1 MAVLIFLGCLLGG
14 IAIGLPIAWA
24 LLLCGAALM
33 FWLDMFDVQIMAQ
46 TLVNGAD
53 SFSLL
58 AIPFFVLAGEIM
70 NAGGLSKRIVD
81 LPMKLVGHKPG
92 GLGYVGVLAAMIMA
106 SLSGSAVAD
115 TAAVAALLVPMMR
128 SANYPVNRA
137 AGLIAS
143 GGIIAPIIPPS
154 IPFIIFGVSSGLSI
168 SKLFMAGIAPGMMM
182 GATLMLTWWW
192 QASRLNL
199 PRQQKATMQ
208 EIWHSFVSGIW
219 ALFLPVIIIG
229 GFRSGLFTPT
239 EAGAVAAFYALFVA
253 TVIYRE
259 MTFATLWH
267 VLIGAAKTTSVVMFL
282 VASAQVSAWLITIAE
297 LPMMVSDLLQPLV
310 DSPRLLFIVIMV
322 AILIVGMV
330 MDLTPTVLILTPVLM
345 PLVKEAGIDPIYFGV
360 MFIINCSIGLITPPI
375 GNVLNVISGVAK
387 LKFND
392 LLQER
397 TKGELKLK
405 LFPDSTLGN
414 AQAMISGVR
423 GGTIDMEMSGSN
435 NFAGLS
441 PVMNLLDV
449 PFLFRD
455 TAHAHKTLD
464 GKVGDD
470 LKASLEGK
478 GLKVLAYWENGWR
491 DVTNSRAPVKT
502 PADLKGLKIR
512 TNNSPMNIAAFKV
525 FGANP
530 IPMPFAEVYT
540 GLETRTIDAQEHPI
554 NVVWSA
560 KFFEVQK
567 FLSLTHHAYS
577 PLLVVINKAKFDG
590 LSPEFQQALV
600 SSAQEAGNYQR
611 KLVAEDQQK
620 IIDGMKEAG
629 VEVITDLDRK
639 AFSDALGNQVR
650 DMFVKDVPQGADL
663 LKAVDEVQ

>member
-115 TAAVAALLVPMMR
+115 TA
-128 SANYPVNRA
+128 
-137 AGLIAS
+137 
-143 GGIIAPIIPPS
+143 
-154 IPFIIFGVSSGLSI
+154 
-168 SKLFMAGIAPGMMM
+168 
-182 GATLMLTWWW
+182 
-192 QASRLNL
+192 
-199 PRQQKATMQ
+199 
-208 EIWHSFVSGIW
+208 
-219 ALFLPVIIIG
+219 
-229 GFRSGLFTPT
+229 
-239 EAGAVAAFYALFVA
+239 AVAAFYALFVA

-387 LKFND
+387 LKFD
-392 LLQER
+392 
-397 TKGELKLK
+397 
-405 LFPDSTLGN
+405 D
-414 AQAMISGVR
+414 AVR
-423 GGTIDMEMSGSN
+423 GV
-435 NFAGLS
+435 F
-441 PVMNLLDV
+441 PY
-449 PFLFRD
+449 
-455 TAHAHKTLD
+455 
-464 GKVGDD
+464 
-470 LKASLEGK
+470 
-478 GLKVLAYWENGWR
+478 VL
-491 DVTNSRAPVKT
+491 V
-502 PADLKGLKIR
+502 
-512 TNNSPMNIAAFKV
+512 
-525 FGANP
+525 
-530 IPMPFAEVYT
+530 
-540 GLETRTIDAQEHPI
+540 
-554 NVVWSA
+554 
-560 KFFEVQK
+560 
-567 FLSLTHHAYS
+567 
-577 PLLVVINKAKFDG
+577 
-590 LSPEFQQALV
+590 
-600 SSAQEAGNYQR
+600 
-611 KLVAEDQQK
+611 
-620 IIDGMKEAG
+620 
-629 VEVITDLDRK
+629 
-639 AFSDALGNQVR
+639 
-650 DMFVKDVPQGADL
+650 
-663 LKAVDEVQ
+663 